1 MKGGLYRF
9 KSSHHPVV
17 FQHSKNQHCIPVC
30 WYTLNTSK
38 ERCYLEAKGTVGTI
52 TLEWRREIGWNS
64 VEWIHLAQDRNQW
77 QAVVNMVMNTGFHIR
92 WGI

>member
-1 MKGGLYRF
+1 
-9 KSSHHPVV
+9 
-17 FQHSKNQHCIPVC
+17 
-30 WYTLNTSK
+30 
-38 ERCYLEAKGTVGTI
+38 LEAKGTVGTI